1 MNTEHKKLF
10 RCTLL
15 GILLVS
21 VFGSL
26 LHFAYGASGENF
38 LVGLVSPVNEST
50 WEHMKL
56 LFFPMLLY
64 LLLALPRL
72 KSSWPCVV
80 SALPSGILA
89 GAFLIP
95 ILFYTYSGV
104 LGFHNLILDIAVFLV
119 STAAGFLIFY
129 RRALNCRS
137 ERYSLTL
144 NLLLMIIGGL
154 FFLFTYFPPS
164 IGLFVSP

>member
-10 RCTLL
+10 HYTLL

-38 LVGLVSPVNEST
+38 LVGLISPVNEST

-72 KSSWPCVV
+72 KSAWPCAV

-89 GAFLIP
+89 GIFLIP
-95 ILFYTYSGV
+95 VLFYTYSGV

-119 STAAGFLIFY
+119 SVVIGFLIFY
-129 RRALNCRS
+129 RRTLNCRS
-137 ERYSLTL
+137 KKYTLFL
-144 NLLLMIIGGL
+144 NLLLMVIVVL

>member
-1 MNTEHKKLF
+1 MNTEHKKLV

-26 LHFAYGASGENF
+26 LHFAYGASGGNF

-72 KSSWPCVV
+72 KASYPCAV

-89 GAFLIP
+89 GTFLIP
-95 ILFYTYSGV
+95 ILFYTYSGF

-119 STAAGFLIFY
+119 STAAGFLVFY
-129 RRALNCRS
+129 RRTLNCRS
-137 ERYSLTL
+137 KKYTLLL
-144 NLLLMIIGGL
+144 NLLLTILALL
-154 FFLFTYFPPS
+154 FFLFTCFPPS